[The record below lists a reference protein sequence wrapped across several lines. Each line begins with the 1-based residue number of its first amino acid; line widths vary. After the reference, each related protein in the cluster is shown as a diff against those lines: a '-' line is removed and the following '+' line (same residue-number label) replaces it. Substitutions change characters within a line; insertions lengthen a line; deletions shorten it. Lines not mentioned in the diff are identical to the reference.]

1 MINSN
6 FIYYTQYN
14 TRMLQYFLQQT
25 LRRLYSTLYDHES
38 NGGVLR
44 QSDVGGAYRL
54 IEKLEELDKDL
65 TFVNERWSLK
75 I

>member
-1 MINSN
+1 MTNSD

-25 LRRLYSTLYDHES
+25 LRKLYSALYDHES
-38 NGGVLR
+38 NGGILR
-44 QSDVGGAYRL
+44 QSDAGGAYRL
-54 IEKLEELDKDL
+54 IKKLEELDKDL

>member
-1 MINSN
+1 MTNN
-6 FIYYTQYN
+6 ELIYYTQYN

-25 LRRLYSTLYDHES
+25 LSKLYPILYEHES

-44 QSDVGGAYRL
+44 ESDAGGAYRL
-54 IEKLEELDKDL
+54 IEKLEALDKDL
-65 TFVNERWSLK
+65 TYANERWSLK